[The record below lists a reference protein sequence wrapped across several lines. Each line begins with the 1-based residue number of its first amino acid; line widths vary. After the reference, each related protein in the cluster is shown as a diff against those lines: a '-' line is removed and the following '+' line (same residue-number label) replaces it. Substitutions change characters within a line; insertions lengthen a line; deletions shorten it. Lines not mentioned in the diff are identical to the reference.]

1 MGALDP
7 LEAHAPTGPTGP
19 IASIESEH
27 AVLGALLLDNSV
39 YDRIGDMVAADDFT
53 LTENRLIFQTIAGL
67 ILAQH
72 QADVV
77 TVFERLQSS
86 GAKIKR
92 PLEYL
97 NELVQSTPS
106 AANVVRYAEIVRNRS
121 MLRGCLRTARQ
132 VIDLCH
138 HTGGREVSEII
149 DQAQASFLRLSDT
162 ERRKDDGFRPMQGTL
177 ARVLERI
184 DELSQREDKRG
195 VTGTATGFDDLDRR
209 LDGMHE
215 GELIIVGGRPSMGK
229 TSFAMNIAEHVAA
242 RLQLPA
248 AVVSMEMPEEQLVTR
263 MLASVSRVNQH
274 RLRTGTLDEEDWSRV
289 THGVQ
294 VMSGADIRMLEGA
307 SLTPSMLKT
316 RLRRLHR
323 ECGQLGVVVID
334 YLQLMSGDGANPEMR
349 AVEVSSIS
357 RALKQIATELRVPV
371 IALSQLNRGLEQ
383 RPNKRP
389 VMSDL
394 RESGSIEQDA
404 DVILFIYRDE
414 VYNPDSSDKGTA
426 EIIIAKQR
434 NGPIGTVRLA
444 FQNAITRFEN
454 FSEPDA
460 GY

>member
-1 MGALDP
+1 MGAIDP
-7 LEAHAPTGPTGP
+7 LEARAP
-19 IASIESEH
+19 IASHESEQ

-39 YDRIGDMVAADDFT
+39 YDRIGDLIAADDFT
-53 LTENRLIFQTIAGL
+53 LSENRFIYETVKGL
-67 ILAQH
+67 ILARH

-77 TVFERLQSS
+77 TVYERLQAN
-86 GAKIKR
+86 GAKVNR
-92 PLEYL
+92 ALPYL

-106 AANVVRYAEIVRNRS
+106 AANVVRYAQIVRNRS
-121 MLRGCLRTARQ
+121 MLRGCLRAAAQ
-132 VIDLCH
+132 VIDSCH

-149 DQAQASFLRLSDT
+149 DRAQAAFLALSDT
-162 ERRKDDGFRPMQGTL
+162 ERRKEDDFRPMQPTL
-177 ARVLERI
+177 ERVLERI
-184 DELSQREDKRG
+184 DELSHRDDRGG

-229 TSFAMNIAEHVAA
+229 TSFAMNIAEHVGA
-242 RLQLPA
+242 RLGLPV
-248 AVVSMEMPEEQLVTR
+248 AVVSMEMPEDQLVTR

-294 VMSGADIRMLEGA
+294 VMSRADIRVLEGA

-323 ECGQLGVVVID
+323 ECGGLGVVVID
-334 YLQLMSGDGANPEMR
+334 YLQLMSGDNANPEMR
-349 AVEVSSIS
+349 AMEVSSIS

-414 VYNPDSSDKGTA
+414 VYNPDSPDKGTA

-444 FQNAITRFEN
+444 FQNTITRFEN
-454 FSEPDA
+454 FTEPDT